1 MFFFN
6 KKKPILKDFI
16 PDNHVD
22 FHSHLLFGIDDGA
35 KTFED
40 TLGLIQSMNSFGI
53 THITTTPH
61 VMKHV
66 WENTTEIIVNR
77 QHEVNA
83 LLKEQNIDLSIRA
96 AAEYLMDDHF
106 LHLLQNEPLL
116 TLKDNYVLVEMSYI
130 NAPLQLYDIIFELQ
144 LAGYKPV
151 LAHPERYNFY
161 HNKFEEYQ
169 RLKNA
174 GCLFQLNML
183 STVGY
188 YGEFVART
196 AEQLL
201 KKGLIDFAS
210 SDMHHDKH
218 AAAFDEKVLFKDVKP
233 LEEAIVN
240 SAFFKVVS

>member
-16 PDNHVD
+16 PDNHID

-40 TLGLIQSMNSFGI
+40 TLRLVKAMNDFGI
-53 THITTTPH
+53 TQITTTPH
-61 VMKHV
+61 VMNNV
-66 WENTTEIIVNR
+66 WNNTTEIIVNR
-77 QHEVNA
+77 QNEVNT
-83 LLKEQNIDLSIRA
+83 LLKAEGIDLTIRA

-106 LHLLQNEPLL
+106 LKLIQTEPLL
-116 TLKDNYVLVEMSYI
+116 TLKDNYVLVEMSYM
-130 NAPLQLYDIIFELQ
+130 NAPLQLYDVLFELQ
-144 LAGYKPV
+144 VAGYKPV

-161 HNKFEEYQ
+161 HNKLDEFS

-174 GCLFQLNML
+174 GCLFQINLL

-196 AEQLL
+196 AEHLL

-210 SDMHHDKH
+210 SDIHHDKH
-218 AAAFDEKVLFKDVKP
+218 VAAFDGKVLFKDSVP
-233 LEEAIVN
+233 LKEAVEN
-240 SAFFKVVS
+240 SVFFRSF

>member
-6 KKKPILKDFI
+6 KKKPVLKDFI
-16 PDNHVD
+16 PENHID

-35 KTFED
+35 QTFEN
-40 TLGLIQSMNSFGI
+40 TLGLVTAMKNFGI
-53 THITTTPH
+53 STIITTPH
-61 VMKHV
+61 VMNHV
-66 WENTTEIIVNR
+66 WENTTEIITNR

-83 LLKEQNIDLSIRA
+83 LFKQHDVDFTIKA
-96 AAEYLMDDHF
+96 AAEYLLDDSF
-106 LHLLQNEPLL
+106 LKLFQSEPLL

-130 NAPLQLYDIIFELQ
+130 NAPLQLYDLLFELQ
-144 LAGYKPV
+144 IAGYKPV

-161 HNKFEEYQ
+161 HHNFDEYK

-174 GCLFQLNML
+174 GCLFQLNLL

-188 YGEFVART
+188 YGEFVARS

-210 SDMHHDKH
+210 SDIHHEKH
-218 AAAFDEKVLFKDVKP
+218 VAAFDGKVLYKDVQP
-233 LEEAIVN
+233 LQEAVN
-240 SAFFKVVS
+240 NSTFFID

>member
-16 PDNHVD
+16 PENHID

-35 KTFED
+35 KTFDE
-40 TLGLIQSMNSFGI
+40 TLSLINAMKGFGI
-53 THITTTPH
+53 RQIITTPH
-61 VMKHV
+61 VMNHV
-66 WENTTEIIVNR
+66 WENTSEMIVNR
-77 QHEVNA
+77 EHEVNI
-83 LLKEQNIDLSIRA
+83 LLKQQNIDFTIKA
-96 AAEYLMDDHF
+96 AAEYLLDDSF
-106 LHLLQNEPLL
+106 VKLFQNEPLL

-130 NAPLQLYDIIFELQ
+130 NAPLQLYDILFELQ
-144 LAGYKPV
+144 IAGYKPV

-161 HNKFEEYQ
+161 HHNFEEYK

-174 GCLFQLNML
+174 GCLFQINLL

-210 SDMHHDKH
+210 SDIHHEKH
-218 AAAFDEKVLFKDVKP
+218 VAAFDGKVLYKDPKP
-233 LEEAIVN
+233 LQEAINN
-240 SAFFKVVS
+240 STFFLK